1 MKRKLDGNRA
11 YIRFLQVQ
19 TSTANSINNFW
30 STSQH
35 SSLFLYIDPPNR
47 EIGKIA
53 IVEIIIYRSNEK
65 IAINQRL

>member
-11 YIRFLQVQ
+11 YIRFVQVQ

-30 STSQH
+30 STSH
-35 SSLFLYIDPPNR
+35 SSLFLYIDPLNR